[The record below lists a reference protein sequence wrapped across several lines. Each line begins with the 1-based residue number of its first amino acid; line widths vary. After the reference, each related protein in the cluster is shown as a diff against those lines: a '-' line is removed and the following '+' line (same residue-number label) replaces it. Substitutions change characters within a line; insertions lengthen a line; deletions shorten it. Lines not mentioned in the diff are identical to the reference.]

1 MEAVLAMLAGNIPG
15 LRLRLAGLCG
25 QPHVFGHAYQAAL
38 AESAVGLNVS
48 RRNDVTLYSSDRLAQ
63 MAGNGLAILID
74 RATGYGSLFGDAEM
88 AFFSSL
94 DELVAQTRSLVA
106 EPARRCAMAAAGR
119 ARYHALFN
127 ETIVARYLVEV
138 ACDAHDP
145 KTYAWPTL
153 VA

>member
-1 MEAVLAMLAGNIPG
+1 
-15 LRLRLAGLCG
+15 
-25 QPHVFGHAYQAAL
+25 
-38 AESAVGLNVS
+38 
-48 RRNDVTLYSSDRLAQ
+48 
-63 MAGNGLAILID
+63 
-74 RATGYGSLFGDAEM
+74 
-88 AFFSSL
+88 
-94 DELVAQTRSLVA
+94 VAQTRSLVA